1 MDKILMRSYAKVNIT
16 LETLRK
22 REDGYHD
29 VKMIMQSVSLYDK
42 ITIKKAD
49 RIKITTNLRFLPTNE
64 KNIAYKAAALF
75 MENFPECR
83 GVEID
88 ISKRIPVSAGLAGGS
103 GNAAAVLVGMNKLYD
118 NPFSTEQLLELGGRL
133 GSDVPFCITGGTQ
146 LAEGRGEILTPVSPL
161 PEDTVILIAKP
172 PVHVSTAEVYG
183 KLNANKLAEH
193 PDTSGCISAIENG
206 DINGVAIRM
215 FNVLETVTAPE
226 HPAIGDLKLQMI
238 RLGALGS
245 VMSGSG
251 PSVIGI
257 FKNKTDA
264 INAKKEIS
272 ESLRD
277 VFVTTAVSCG
287 TEEFKYNERK

>member
-1 MDKILMRSYAKVNIT
+1 MDKIVMKSYAKVNIT
-16 LETLRK
+16 LDALRK

-42 ITIKKAD
+42 ITIRKND
-49 RIKITTNLRFLPTNE
+49 RIKISTNLRFLPTNE

-75 MENFPECR
+75 AENHPECR
-83 GVEID
+83 GAEID
-88 ISKRIPVSAGLAGGS
+88 ILKRIPVSAGLAGGS
-103 GNAAAVLVGMNKLYD
+103 SNAAAVLVGLNKLYGC
-118 NPFSTEQLLELGGRL
+118 PLTEKQLLELGGRL
-133 GSDVPFCITGGTQ
+133 GSDVPFCITGGTA
-146 LAEGRGEILTPVSPL
+146 LSEGRGEILTPLTPL
-161 PEDTVILIAKP
+161 PEDTVFLIAKP

-183 KLNANKLAEH
+183 RLNVNKLAEH
-193 PDTSGCISAIENG
+193 PDTAGCIASIEKG

-226 HPAIGDLKLQMI
+226 HPAIGELKLKMI
-238 RLGALGS
+238 RLGAIGS

-257 FKNKTDA
+257 FKDKTDA

>member
-16 LETLRK
+16 LDTLRK

-29 VKMIMQSVSLYDK
+29 VRMIMQSVSLYDK
-42 ITIKKAD
+42 ITIKKANE
-49 RIKITTNLRFLPTNE
+49 IKIATNLRFLPTNE

-75 MENFPECR
+75 MKNYSGCR
-83 GVEID
+83 GAEIY

-103 GNAAAVLVGMNKLYD
+103 GNAAAVLVGLNKLYD
-118 NPFSTEQLLELGGRL
+118 CPFSEEELLEMGGSL

-146 LAEGRGEILTPVSPL
+146 LSEGRGEILTPLATL

-206 DINGVAIRM
+206 DINGVAVRM

-226 HPAIGDLKLQMI
+226 HPAIGELKLKMI

>member
-1 MDKILMRSYAKVNIT
+1 MDKIVMRSYAKVNIT
-16 LETLRK
+16 LDTLRK
-22 REDGYHD
+22 RDDGYHD

-42 ITIKKAD
+42 ITIRKAD
-49 RIKITTNLRFLPTNE
+49 RIKISTNLKFLPTNE

-75 MENFPECR
+75 MENFPACR
-83 GVEID
+83 GARID
-88 ISKRIPVSAGLAGGS
+88 ISKWIPVSAGLAGGS
-103 GNAAAVLVGMNKLYD
+103 SNAAAVLVGLNKLYD
-118 NPFSTEQLLELGGRL
+118 NPFSEDELLKMGEKL
-133 GSDVPFCITGGTQ
+133 GSDVPFCITGGTA
-146 LAEGRGEILTPVSPL
+146 LSEGRGEVLTPLTAL

-183 KLNANKLAEH
+183 RLNVNKLAEH
-193 PDTSGCISAIENG
+193 PDTAGAISAIENG

-226 HPAIGDLKLQMI
+226 HPAIGELKLKMI

-264 INAKKEIS
+264 INAKKELS

>member
-1 MDKILMRSYAKVNIT
+1 MDKIVMRSYAKVNIT
-16 LETLRK
+16 LDTLRK
-22 REDGYHD
+22 RDDGYHD

-42 ITIKKAD
+42 ITIRKSS
-49 RIKITTNLRFLPTNE
+49 RIKISTNLKFLPTNE

-75 MENFPECR
+75 AENYPECR
-83 GVEID
+83 GAEID

-103 GNAAAVLVGMNKLYD
+103 SNAAAVLVGLNKLYGC
-118 NPFSTEQLLELGGRL
+118 PFTEEKLLELGGRL
-133 GSDVPFCITGGTQ
+133 GSDVPFCITGGTA
-146 LAEGRGEILTPVSPL
+146 LSEGRGEILTPLTPL
-161 PEDTVILIAKP
+161 PKDTVFLVAKP

-193 PDTSGCISAIENG
+193 PDTAGCITAIEKG

-226 HPAIGDLKLQMI
+226 HPAIGELKLKMI

-277 VFVTTAVSCG
+277 VFVATAVSCG
-287 TEEFKYNERK
+287 TEEFRYNERK

>member
-1 MDKILMRSYAKVNIT
+1 MDKIVMRAYAKVNIT
-16 LETLRK
+16 LDTLRK
-22 REDGYHD
+22 RDDGYHD

-42 ITIKKAD
+42 ITIRKSNS
-49 RIKITTNLRFLPTNE
+49 IKIRTNLKFLPTNE

-75 MENFPECR
+75 SENYPECR
-83 GVEID
+83 GAEID
-88 ISKRIPVSAGLAGGS
+88 MSKRIPVSAGLAGGS
-103 GNAAAVLVGMNKLYD
+103 SNAAAVLVGLNKLYD
-118 NPFSTEQLLELGGRL
+118 NPFSTEKLLELGAKL
-133 GSDVPFCITGGTQ
+133 GSDVPFCITGGTA
-146 LAEGRGEILTPVSPL
+146 LSEGRGEILTPLTPL
-161 PEDTVILIAKP
+161 PENTVILIAKP

-183 KLNANKLAEH
+183 RLNVSKLVEH
-193 PDTSGCISAIENG
+193 PDTAGCISAIEKG

-226 HPAIGDLKLQMI
+226 HPAIGELKLQMI

-287 TEEFKYNERK
+287 TEEFRYDERK